1 MKILYISLI
10 SLFLSTMTFA
20 EQVVYFEDGRT
31 LVIESMELDDQF
43 MILEMEGGSRISVPQ
58 DRIASVE
65 TLVPTTPSPSESVFP
80 ASSVH
85 TANPAWRAVAGQ
97 YAETIALAADRY
109 KLNPELLTAM
119 AQVESSFNPLAVSPQ
134 GAQGLLQLMP
144 QTAKR
149 FGVEDSFDVS
159 QNVDAGARYMSW
171 LLERY
176 SGRTDLAL
184 AGYNAGEHAVDKY
197 DGIPPYAETQ
207 TYVTR
212 VLSRAGNMGL
222 NSKSTR
228 LR

>member
-1 MKILYISLI
+1 MLEV
-10 SLFLSTMTFA
+10 LS
-20 EQVVYFEDGRT
+20 
-31 LVIESMELDDQF
+31 
-43 MILEMEGGSRISVPQ
+43 
-58 DRIASVE
+58 
-65 TLVPTTPSPSESVFP
+65 
-80 ASSVH
+80 H
-85 TANPAWRAVAGQ
+85 TAVFQW
-97 YAETIALAADRY
+97 
-109 KLNPELLTAM
+109 
-119 AQVESSFNPLAVSPQ
+119 S
-134 GAQGLLQLMP
+134 P

-222 NSKSTR
+222 NSKSAR

>member
-1 MKILYISLI
+1 MKIIYISLI
-10 SLFLSTMTFA
+10 SLFLGTMSFA

-65 TLVPTTPSPSESVFP
+65 TLVATAPSPSKSVFP

-85 TANPAWRAVAGQ
+85 AANPAWRAVAGQ

-119 AQVESSFNPLAVSPQ
+119 AQVESSFDPLAVSPQ

-171 LLERY
+171 LLERC

-184 AGYNAGEHAVDKY
+184 AGYNAGEHAVDRY
-197 DGIPPYAETQ
+197 DGIPPYVETQ

-212 VLSRAGNMGL
+212 VLSRAGNLGL
-222 NSKSTR
+222 NSKSAR